1 MCCVCLFVCLCLCP
15 HDLPRAT
22 SLTPQ
27 LRIVDWTLGSDSD
40 SETSA
45 LLQLQVT
52 MVRMILVELLGR
64 WDIRMKLIQ
73 TAFAL
78 QTVRHDK
85 IHSHT
90 QADAETGEDRTLVV
104 LHHKCSA
111 ILARARRTI

>member
-1 MCCVCLFVCLCLCP
+1 M
-15 HDLPRAT
+15 T
-22 SLTPQ
+22 SLVSPRPTHADPPQ
-27 LRIVDWTLGSDSD
+27 LRIVDWTLGSDSG